1 MPSAVTVASA
11 RTELTTDGSLNRLA
25 AFENADSKAEA
36 TTGRLS
42 RPLSNEQT
50 LLSVSR
56 EALQNISHS
65 ISDRELPRTE
75 PRDVDNRARR
85 GTHVDIVV

>member
-11 RTELTTDGSLNRLA
+11 RTELTTDASLNRLA
-25 AFENADSKAEA
+25 AFENASSKAEA
-36 TTGRLS
+36 TSGQPSL
-42 RPLSNEQT
+42 PLSDERT
-50 LLSVSR
+50 LLPVSQG
-56 EALQNISHS
+56 ALQNPSHS